1 MTDAV
6 GAGAVGRAAMEAGE
20 LRHLARRIALT
31 LFVTQSLGSAATIA
45 IFPIVA
51 IIGARL
57 SGRVAWAGVPSAC
70 YLLGSA
76 LSALLWGQAMD
87 RWGRRAALLGGTT
100 TGAAGAALAGA
111 ATIGGSFAVFLLG
124 SLLIGSAIAAVQLAR
139 FVAAEVHPPLERGRA
154 IARVVLGG
162 TVGAVTG
169 PLLAGPMAGLAGR
182 AGVDELAGPY
192 GATLVLFTLGAVVIY
207 LWLRPEPRDLARHL
221 GGPPLRSAGASGRG
235 RPTREIL
242 RQRPALLAALAM
254 AFGQLTMVMLMVITP
269 LHMRNHQHPLTH
281 ISFVISA
288 HVVGMYLFSV
298 VSGRLADRWGRSPVI
313 ATGAGVLA
321 LAALAAP
328 RSPEVIPLAAA
339 LFLVGLGWNL
349 CFVGGSSLLADQL
362 SLEERGR
369 AQGFNDLL
377 IGLSSAGGSL
387 GSGLVFA
394 AVGYATMGL
403 AAAGAALTLLALT
416 LWGRVGHRAAQ
427 QPS

>member
-1 MTDAV
+1 MTDAL
-6 GAGAVGRAAMEAGE
+6 GTATLE
-20 LRHLARRIALT
+20 LGGLRDRARRITLT
-31 LFVTQSLGSAATIA
+31 LFITQSLGSAATIA

-57 SGRVAWAGVPSAC
+57 SGRVAWAGVPATC

-76 LSALLWGQAMD
+76 LSAFLWGQVMD
-87 RWGRRAALLGGTT
+87 RRGRRPALLAGTS

-124 SLLIGSAIAAVQLAR
+124 SLLIGSATAAVQLAR
-139 FVAAEVHPPLERGRA
+139 FVAAEVHPPQERGRA

-162 TVGAVTG
+162 TVGAVAG

-192 GATLVLFTLGAVVIY
+192 GATLALFALAAAVIFV
-207 LWLRPEPRDLARHL
+207 WLRPEPRDLARHL
-221 GGPPLRSAGASGRG
+221 GSPSLRSAATGAPG
-235 RPTREIL
+235 RPILEIL
-242 RQRPALLAALAM
+242 RQRPALLAVLAM

-281 ISFVISA
+281 ISFVVSA

-313 ATGAGVLA
+313 ATGAGVLT

-328 RSPEVIPLAAA
+328 RSPEVVPLAAA
-339 LFLVGLGWNL
+339 LFLVGLGWNF

-362 SLEERGR
+362 SPEERGR

-377 IGLSSAGGSL
+377 IGLSSAGGSF

-403 AAAGAALTLLALT
+403 AAAGVALTLLALT
-416 LWGRVGHRAAQ
+416 LWGRFGRRRAFA
-427 QPS
+427 PSP

>member
-6 GAGAVGRAAMEAGE
+6 GTAAPRLGE
-20 LRHLARRIALT
+20 LQDQVRRIT
-31 LFVTQSLGSAATIA
+31 LILFITQSLGSAATIA

-57 SGRVAWAGVPSAC
+57 SGRVAWAGVPATF

-76 LSALLWGQAMD
+76 LSAFLWGQVID
-87 RWGRRAALLGGTT
+87 RWGRRPALMAGTT

-111 ATIGGSFAVFLLG
+111 ATIGGSFAAFLLG
-124 SLLIGSAIAAVQLAR
+124 SLLIGSATAAVQLAR
-139 FVAAEVHPPLERGRA
+139 FVAAEVHPPDERGRA

-169 PLLAGPMAGLAGR
+169 PLLAGPMAGLAGW
-182 AGVDELAGPY
+182 AGVNELAGPY
-192 GATLVLFTLGAVVIY
+192 GATLLLFAMGAAVIY
-207 LWLRPEPRDLARHL
+207 IWLRPEPRDLARDL
-221 GGPPLRSAGASGRG
+221 GDPLSRSAAYSGPG
-235 RPTREIL
+235 RPIPEIL
-242 RQRPALLAALAM
+242 RQRPALLAVLAM
-254 AFGQLTMVMLMVITP
+254 VFGQLTMVMLMVITP
-269 LHMRNHQHPLTH
+269 LHMRDHQHPLTH

-298 VSGRLADRWGRSPVI
+298 VSGRLADRFGRSPVI
-313 ATGAGVLA
+313 ATGAGILT

-328 RSPEVIPLAAA
+328 RSPDVVPLAAA
-339 LFLVGLGWNL
+339 LFLVGLGWNF

-362 SLEERGR
+362 SLPERGR
-369 AQGFNDLL
+369 TQGFNDLL
-377 IGLSSAGGSL
+377 IGLSSAAGSL

-416 LWGRVGHRAAQ
+416 LWGRIGRAASLLS
-427 QPS
+427 P

>member
-6 GAGAVGRAAMEAGE
+6 GTAAPRLGE
-20 LRHLARRIALT
+20 LQDQVRRITLT
-31 LFVTQSLGSAATIA
+31 LFITQSLGSAATIA

-57 SGRVAWAGVPSAC
+57 SGRVAWAGVPATF

-76 LSALLWGQAMD
+76 LSAFLWGQVMD
-87 RWGRRAALLGGTT
+87 RWGRRPALMAGTT

-111 ATIGGSFAVFLLG
+111 ATIGGSFAAFLLG
-124 SLLIGSAIAAVQLAR
+124 SLLIGSATAAVQLAR
-139 FVAAEVHPPLERGRA
+139 FVAAEVHPPDERGRA

-169 PLLAGPMAGLAGR
+169 PLLAGPMAGLAGW
-182 AGVDELAGPY
+182 AGVNELAGPY
-192 GATLVLFTLGAVVIY
+192 GATLLLFAMGAAVIY
-207 LWLRPEPRDLARHL
+207 VWLRPEPRDLARDL
-221 GGPPLRSAGASGRG
+221 GDPLSRSAASGPG
-235 RPTREIL
+235 RPIPEIL
-242 RQRPALLAALAM
+242 RQRPALLAVLAM
-254 AFGQLTMVMLMVITP
+254 VFGQLTMVMLMVITP
-269 LHMRNHQHPLTH
+269 LHMRDHQHPLTH

-298 VSGRLADRWGRSPVI
+298 VSGRLADRFGRSPVI
-313 ATGAGVLA
+313 ATGAGILT

-328 RSPEVIPLAAA
+328 RSPDVVPLAAA
-339 LFLVGLGWNL
+339 LFLVGLGWNF

-362 SLEERGR
+362 SLAERGR
-369 AQGFNDLL
+369 TQGFNDLL
-377 IGLSSAGGSL
+377 IGLSSAAGSL

-416 LWGRVGHRAAQ
+416 LWGRVGRAASLL
-427 QPS
+427 PP